1 MRVVEAKFDFGLL
14 EKNLKSLFSYV
25 QRVRKEIAALNRD
38 ADGVDK
44 FATMGDQLDAI
55 VDSTKDATDIIMDAL
70 EQNGEIVD
78 KLKQVITN
86 EDQIALLNQVL
97 VNNNAVFEACAFQ
110 DLTGQRVTKIIK
122 SVTYVEDRVNT
133 LMEIWGR
140 KELDKIK
147 FVPDP
152 ELTEDENML
161 YGPQLKADAISQDEI
176 DKLFD

>member
-1 MRVVEAKFDFGLL
+1 MRLAEDKVDFELL
-14 EKNLKSLFSYV
+14 EKNLKSLFSYI
-25 QRVRKEIAALNRD
+25 QRVRKEIATLNRD

-44 FATMGDQLDAI
+44 FATMGEQLDAI
-55 VDSTKDATDIIMDAL
+55 VESTQDATDVIMDSL
-70 EQNGEIVD
+70 ENNGDVVG
-78 KLKQVITN
+78 KLKEVITD

-97 VNNNAVFEACAFQ
+97 DNNNAVFEACAFQ

-140 KELDKIK
+140 KELEKIK
-147 FVPDP
+147 TAPDD
-152 ELTEDENML
+152 ESTEDEFML
-161 YGPQLKADAISQDEI
+161 HGPQLKADAISQDEI